1 MLAMATDPVDGYAHN
16 APMCY
21 TLPMDT
27 TIRNLDEEVYR
38 ELKAR
43 AARSGR
49 TIGEAV
55 NEAVRFYLAVP
66 SPHGRRGSLFD
77 LEPEAYPQGSER
89 LSEEID
95 EVVYGIDP

>member
-1 MLAMATDPVDGYAHN
+1 
-16 APMCY
+16 
-21 TLPMDT
+21 MDT

-55 NEAVRFYLAVP
+55 NEALRFYLAVP

>member
-1 MLAMATDPVDGYAHN
+1 MSHN
-16 APMCY
+16 ASMCY
-21 TLPMDT
+21 TPWMNT

-66 SPHGRRGSLFD
+66 SPYDRRGSLFD
-77 LEPEAYPQGSER
+77 LVPETYPKGSER

-95 EVVYGIDP
+95 QVVYGIDR